1 MKKISAYTGTLF
13 LAGLLSVSFALTGC
27 QKKQEEPKPA
37 AAPVQTA
44 PAVDSAAIKA
54 QAAKEAAEKAAKETN
69 LVGTWKGELD
79 SRATTLKITE
89 QKDNEFKGSIVVNYR
104 EQTNQKISGK
114 INPETKEVTMKDL
127 LHARTA
133 GTYKGK
139 LSEDGKKLTGT
150 FTVTADKIT
159 VKFNLTLK

>member
-1 MKKISAYTGTLF
+1 MKKISAYTGVLCLT
-13 LAGLLSVSFALTGC
+13 GLLSVSFILGGC

-54 QAAKEAAEKAAKETN
+54 QAAKEAAEKAAKEVS
-69 LVGTWKGELD
+69 LVGTWKGELE
-79 SRATTLKITE
+79 SKATTLKITD
-89 QKDNEFKGSIVVNYR
+89 QKENEFNGTIVVNYR
-104 EQTNQKISGK
+104 EQVNQKISGK
-114 INPETKEVTMKDL
+114 INPETKEVTMKDMIK
-127 LHARTA
+127 ARTA

-139 LSEDGKKLTGT
+139 LSEDGKKLSGT
-150 FTVTADKIT
+150 FTTTVDKIT